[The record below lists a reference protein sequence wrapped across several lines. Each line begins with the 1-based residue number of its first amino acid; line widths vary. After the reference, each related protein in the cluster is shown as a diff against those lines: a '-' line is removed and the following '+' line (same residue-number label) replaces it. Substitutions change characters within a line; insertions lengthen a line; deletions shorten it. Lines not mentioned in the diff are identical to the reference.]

1 MNRQLL
7 QLANN
12 LLHHLKEVVFCLSA
26 FEIAALHNICCKKHS
41 VAEVNQGEHLR
52 VFQGIYSKLANSLS
66 ITKRILLAEIKFLG
80 LMLESM
86 VCHLLVQFR
95 EEVIFPP
102 KAL

>member
-1 MNRQLL
+1 M
-7 QLANN
+7 
-12 LLHHLKEVVFCLSA
+12 VFCLSA
-26 FEIAALHNICCKKHS
+26 IEIAALHNICCKKHS
-41 VAEVNQGEHLR
+41 VAEVNQDEHLR
-52 VFQGIYSKLANSLS
+52 VFQGIYCKLANSLS

-86 VCHLLVQFR
+86 VSHLLVQFR